1 MASRLSKYG
10 SSLEKNNRLDPF
22 SRVRKISMESFWFHG
37 ETFWL
42 KMEVLRLVRIVPSIR
57 RRAVGWK
64 MTTRDDLS
72 YKYTC
77 ITWTR
82 HPSRP
87 PSFRYGQAHA
97 VWMNGRKN
105 GSVTPKAINSFNQE
119 HQTNREDRSSSFV
132 PWKSINCHREHLKHS
147 RPDSWLIH
155 QSVGS
160 INYAW
165 LSSDGFEGNAFLFFL
180 FFFFLYASS
189 RVFCKSRGEV
199 QKEERK
205 WFKLRRK
212 RLEEA
217 HIG

>member
-1 MASRLSKYG
+1 MAKHFDWKWRCCDS
-10 SSLEKNNRLDPF
+10 F
-22 SRVRKISMESFWFHG
+22 ESFPRFDAAPWG
-37 ETFWL
+37 EKWRP
-42 KMEVLRLVRIVPSIR
+42 ES
-57 RRAVGWK
+57 
-64 MTTRDDLS
+64 LS